1 MGAQGAGERVQLVLH
16 GHGQSCS
23 RAQLVTQPREGA
35 LSLRFKR
42 PPQGWESGLLLSNV
56 TFCGA
61 AVAVRGTGR
70 MFAAETNSG
79 GVADAKTWE
88 SEGPGETGMG

>member
-1 MGAQGAGERVQLVLH
+1 MA
-16 GHGQSCS
+16 
-23 RAQLVTQPREGA
+23 RAAAVPSWSHSPGKG

-42 PPQGWESGLLLSNV
+42 PPQGWEPGLLLSNV

-70 MFAAETNSG
+70 MFAAENNSG
-79 GVADAKTWE
+79 GVADAKTRE